1 MKRSNSLKETKC
13 TACDAEAFARFEGVP
28 YCKKHY
34 MQMYHKGKITTRTI
48 YDPNEYIL
56 HDDYA
61 ECITYDKEGNETARV
76 KVNLDKVEELK
87 QYKVY
92 IRKQG
97 GDTWYAAISVNGKK
111 VLLHRYL
118 MGVHEGE
125 YSIKCVVD
133 HINGDKL
140 DDRLENL
147 RVCEHKDNMKNI
159 RKGGKVI
166 GVNQLR
172 NGKWVARIM
181 HNYQTINLG
190 NYDNEQDAIIA
201 RLTKEFEL
209 CGDYGPNKDLYHLLG
224 HCSNAREQA

>member
-1 MKRSNSLKETKC
+1 MKRTNTLEGTKC
-13 TACDAEAFARFEGVP
+13 TACDADAFARFKGTP

-34 MQMYHKGKITTRTI
+34 MQMYHKGKITERTI

-61 ECITYDKEGNETARV
+61 ECITYDKEGNETARI
-76 KVNLDKVEELK
+76 KVDLDKVGELK
-87 QYKVY
+87 QFKIY

-97 GDTWYAAISVNGKK
+97 GDTWYAAISINGKK
-111 VLLHRYL
+111 ILLHRYL
-118 MGVHEGE
+118 MGVREEE
-125 YSIKCVVD
+125 YSIKKVVD

-140 DDRLENL
+140 DNRIQNL

-159 RKGGKVI
+159 RKGSKVI
-166 GVNQLR
+166 GVSQLK
-172 NGKWVARIM
+172 NGKWAARIM
-181 HNYQTINLG
+181 HNYKGMHLG
-190 NYDNEQDAIIA
+190 YFDTEQEAIIA

-224 HCSNAREQA
+224 HCSKAGEQA

>member
-1 MKRSNSLKETKC
+1 
-13 TACDAEAFARFEGVP
+13 
-28 YCKKHY
+28 
-34 MQMYHKGKITTRTI
+34 MYHKGKITERTI

-61 ECITYDKEGNETARV
+61 ECITYDKEGNETARI
-76 KVNLDKVEELK
+76 KVDLDKVEELK
-87 QYKVY
+87 QFKIY

-97 GDTWYAAISVNGKK
+97 GDAAISINGKK

-118 MGVHEGE
+118 MGIHEEE
-125 YSIKCVVD
+125 YSIKKVVD

-140 DDRLENL
+140 DDRVQNL

-159 RKGGKVI
+159 RKGNKVI
-166 GVNQLR
+166 GVSQLK
-172 NGKWVARIM
+172 NGKWAARIM
-181 HNYQTINLG
+181 HNYKGMHLG
-190 NYDNEQDAIIA
+190 YFDTEQEAVIA

-224 HCSNAREQA
+224 HCSKAGEQA

>member
-1 MKRSNSLKETKC
+1 MKRTNTLEGTKC
-13 TACDAEAFARFEGVP
+13 TACDADAFARFKGIP

-34 MQMYHKGKITTRTI
+34 MQMYHKGKITKRTI

-61 ECITYDKEGNETARV
+61 ECITYDKEGNETARI
-76 KVNLDKVEELK
+76 KVDLDKVEELK
-87 QYKVY
+87 QFN

-97 GDTWYAAISVNGKK
+97 GDTWYAAISINGKK

-118 MGVHEGE
+118 MGMHEEE
-125 YSIKCVVD
+125 YSIKKVVD

-140 DDRLENL
+140 DDRVQNL

-159 RKGGKVI
+159 RKGNKVI
-166 GVNQLR
+166 GVSQLK
-172 NGKWVARIM
+172 NGKWAARIM
-181 HNYQTINLG
+181 HNYKGMHLG
-190 NYDNEQDAIIA
+190 YFDTEQEAVIA

-224 HCSNAREQA
+224 HCSKARE

>member
-1 MKRSNSLKETKC
+1 MKRTNTLEGTKC
-13 TACDAEAFARFEGVP
+13 TACDADAFARFKGTP

-34 MQMYHKGKITTRTI
+34 MQMYYKGKIIGRTI

-61 ECITYDKEGNETARV
+61 ECITYDKEGNEAARI
-76 KVNLDKVEELK
+76 KIDLDKVEELK
-87 QYKVY
+87 QFKIY

-97 GDTWYAAISVNGKK
+97 GDTWYAAISINGKK
-111 VLLHRYL
+111 ILLHRYL
-118 MGVHEGE
+118 MGVHEEE
-125 YSIKCVVD
+125 YSIKKVVD

-140 DDRLENL
+140 DDRVQNL

-159 RKGGKVI
+159 RKGNKVI
-166 GVNQLR
+166 GVSQLK
-172 NGKWVARIM
+172 NGKWAARIM
-181 HNYQTINLG
+181 HNYKGMHLG
-190 NYDNEQDAIIA
+190 YFDTEQEAIIA

-224 HCSNAREQA
+224 HCSKAREQA

>member
-1 MKRSNSLKETKC
+1 MKRTNTLEGTKC
-13 TACDAEAFARFEGVP
+13 TACDADAFARFKGTP

-34 MQMYHKGKITTRTI
+34 MQMYHKGKITERTI

-61 ECITYDKEGNETARV
+61 ECITYDKEGNETARI
-76 KVNLDKVEELK
+76 KVDLDKVGKLK
-87 QYKVY
+87 QFKIY

-97 GDTWYAAISVNGKK
+97 GDTWYAAISINGKK
-111 VLLHRYL
+111 ILLHRYL
-118 MGVHEGE
+118 MGVHEEE
-125 YSIKCVVD
+125 YSIKKVVD

-140 DDRLENL
+140 DNRIQNL

-159 RKGGKVI
+159 RKGSKVI
-166 GVNQLR
+166 GVSQLK
-172 NGKWVARIM
+172 NGKWAARIM
-181 HNYQTINLG
+181 HNYKGMHLG
-190 NYDNEQDAIIA
+190 YFDTEQEAIIA

-224 HCSNAREQA
+224 HCSKAGEQA

>member
-1 MKRSNSLKETKC
+1 MKRTNTLEGTKC
-13 TACDAEAFARFEGVP
+13 TACDADAFARFKGTP

-34 MQMYHKGKITTRTI
+34 MQMYHKGKITERTI

-61 ECITYDKEGNETARV
+61 ECITYDKEGNETARI
-76 KVNLDKVEELK
+76 KVDLDKVGELK
-87 QYKVY
+87 QFKIY

-97 GDTWYAAISVNGKK
+97 GDTWYAAISINGKK
-111 VLLHRYL
+111 ILLHRYL
-118 MGVHEGE
+118 MGVHEEE
-125 YSIKCVVD
+125 YLIKKVVD

-140 DDRLENL
+140 DNRIQNL

-159 RKGGKVI
+159 RKGSKVI
-166 GVNQLR
+166 GVSQLK
-172 NGKWVARIM
+172 NGKWAARIM
-181 HNYQTINLG
+181 HNYKGMHLG
-190 NYDNEQDAIIA
+190 YFDTEQEAIIA

-224 HCSNAREQA
+224 HCSKAGEQA

>member
-1 MKRSNSLKETKC
+1 MKRTNTLEGTKR
-13 TACDAEAFARFEGVP
+13 TACDAFARFKGIP

-34 MQMYHKGKITTRTI
+34 MQMYHKGKITKRTI

-61 ECITYDKEGNETARV
+61 ECITYDKEGNETARI
-76 KVNLDKVEELK
+76 KVDLDKVEELK
-87 QYKVY
+87 QFKIY

-97 GDTWYAAISVNGKK
+97 GDTWYAAISINGKK

-118 MGVHEGE
+118 MGMHEEE
-125 YSIKCVVD
+125 YSIKKVVD

-140 DDRLENL
+140 DDRVQNL

-159 RKGGKVI
+159 RKGNKVI
-166 GVNQLR
+166 GVSQLK
-172 NGKWVARIM
+172 NGKWAARIM
-181 HNYQTINLG
+181 HNYKGMHLG
-190 NYDNEQDAIIA
+190 YFDTEQEAVIA

-224 HCSNAREQA
+224 HCSKARE

>member
-1 MKRSNSLKETKC
+1 
-13 TACDAEAFARFEGVP
+13 
-28 YCKKHY
+28 
-34 MQMYHKGKITTRTI
+34 
-48 YDPNEYIL
+48 
-56 HDDYA
+56 
-61 ECITYDKEGNETARV
+61 
-76 KVNLDKVEELK
+76 
-87 QYKVY
+87 
-92 IRKQG
+92 
-97 GDTWYAAISVNGKK
+97 
-111 VLLHRYL
+111 
-118 MGVHEGE
+118 MGVYEEE
-125 YSIKCVVD
+125 YSVKCIVD

-190 NYDNEQDAIIA
+190 NFDNEQDAIIA

>member
-1 MKRSNSLKETKC
+1 MKRTNTLEGTKC
-13 TACDAEAFARFEGVP
+13 TACDADAFARFKGTP

-34 MQMYHKGKITTRTI
+34 MQMYRKGKMTERTI

-61 ECITYDKEGNETARV
+61 ECITYDKEGNETARI
-76 KVNLDKVEELK
+76 KVDLDKVGELK
-87 QYKVY
+87 QFKIY

-97 GDTWYAAISVNGKK
+97 GDTWYAAISINGKK
-111 VLLHRYL
+111 ILLHRYL
-118 MGVHEGE
+118 MGVHEEE
-125 YSIKCVVD
+125 YSIKKVVD

-140 DDRLENL
+140 DNRIQNL

-159 RKGGKVI
+159 RKGSKVI
-166 GVNQLR
+166 GVSQLK
-172 NGKWVARIM
+172 NGKWAARIM
-181 HNYQTINLG
+181 HNYKGMHLG
-190 NYDNEQDAIIA
+190 YFDTEQEAIIA

-224 HCSNAREQA
+224 HCSKAGEQA

>member
-34 MQMYHKGKITTRTI
+34 MQMYHKGKITTRTV

-76 KVNLDKVEELK
+76 KVDLDKVEELK

-97 GDTWYAAISVNGKK
+97 GDAWYAAISVM
-111 VLLHRYL
+111 VRRY
-118 MGVHEGE
+118 
-125 YSIKCVVD
+125 YF
-133 HINGDKL
+133 
-140 DDRLENL
+140 
-147 RVCEHKDNMKNI
+147 
-159 RKGGKVI
+159 I
-166 GVNQLR
+166 G
-172 NGKWVARIM
+172 I
-181 HNYQTINLG
+181 
-190 NYDNEQDAIIA
+190 
-201 RLTKEFEL
+201 
-209 CGDYGPNKDLYHLLG
+209 
-224 HCSNAREQA
+224 

>member
-1 MKRSNSLKETKC
+1 MKRTNTLEGTKC
-13 TACDAEAFARFEGVP
+13 TACDADAFARFKGTP

-34 MQMYHKGKITTRTI
+34 MQMYHKGKITERTI

-61 ECITYDKEGNETARV
+61 ECITYDKEGNETARI
-76 KVNLDKVEELK
+76 KVDLDKVEELK
-87 QYKVY
+87 QFKIY

-97 GDTWYAAISVNGKK
+97 GDTWYAAISINGKK

-118 MGVHEGE
+118 MGMHEE
-125 YSIKCVVD
+125 ECSIKKVVD

-140 DDRLENL
+140 DDRIQNL

-159 RKGGKVI
+159 RKGNKVI
-166 GVNQLR
+166 GVFQLK
-172 NGKWVARIM
+172 NGKWAARIM
-181 HNYQTINLG
+181 HNYKGMHLG
-190 NYDNEQDAIIA
+190 YFDTEQEAIIA

-224 HCSNAREQA
+224 HCSKAGEQA

>member
-1 MKRSNSLKETKC
+1 MKRTNTLEGTKC
-13 TACDAEAFARFEGVP
+13 TACDADAFARFKGTP

-34 MQMYHKGKITTRTI
+34 MQMYHKGKITERTI

-61 ECITYDKEGNETARV
+61 ECITYDKEGNETARI
-76 KVNLDKVEELK
+76 KVDLDKVGELK
-87 QYKVY
+87 QFKIY

-97 GDTWYAAISVNGKK
+97 GDTWYAAISINGEKI
-111 VLLHRYL
+111 LLHRYL
-118 MGVHEGE
+118 MGVHEEE
-125 YSIKCVVD
+125 YSIKKVVD

-140 DDRLENL
+140 DNRIQNL

-159 RKGGKVI
+159 RKGSKVI
-166 GVNQLR
+166 GVSQLK
-172 NGKWVARIM
+172 NGKWAARIM
-181 HNYQTINLG
+181 HNYKGMHLG
-190 NYDNEQDAIIA
+190 YFDTEQEAIIA

-224 HCSNAREQA
+224 HCSKAGEQA

>member
-1 MKRSNSLKETKC
+1 MKRTNTLEGTKC
-13 TACDAEAFARFEGVP
+13 TACDADAFARFKGTP

-34 MQMYHKGKITTRTI
+34 MQMYHKGKITERTI

-61 ECITYDKEGNETARV
+61 ECITYDKEGNETARI
-76 KVNLDKVEELK
+76 KVDLDKVGELK
-87 QYKVY
+87 QFKIY

-97 GDTWYAAISVNGKK
+97 GDTWYAAISINGKK
-111 VLLHRYL
+111 ILLHRYL
-118 MGVHEGE
+118 MGVHEEE
-125 YSIKCVVD
+125 YSIKKVVD

-140 DDRLENL
+140 DNRIQNL

-159 RKGGKVI
+159 RKGSKVI
-166 GVNQLR
+166 GVSQLK
-172 NGKWVARIM
+172 NGKWSARIM
-181 HNYQTINLG
+181 HNDKGMHLG
-190 NYDNEQDAIIA
+190 YFDTEQEAIIA

-224 HCSNAREQA
+224 HCSKAGEQA

>member
-1 MKRSNSLKETKC
+1 MKRTNTLEGTKC
-13 TACDAEAFARFEGVP
+13 TACDADAFAGFKGTP

-34 MQMYHKGKITTRTI
+34 MQMYHKGKITERTI

-61 ECITYDKEGNETARV
+61 ECITYDKEGNETARI
-76 KVNLDKVEELK
+76 KVDLDKVGELK
-87 QYKVY
+87 QFKIY

-97 GDTWYAAISVNGKK
+97 GDTWYAAISINGKK
-111 VLLHRYL
+111 TLLHRYL
-118 MGVHEGE
+118 MGVHEEE
-125 YSIKCVVD
+125 YSIKKVVD

-140 DDRLENL
+140 DNRIQNL

-159 RKGGKVI
+159 RKGSKVI
-166 GVNQLR
+166 GVSQLK
-172 NGKWVARIM
+172 NGKWAARIM
-181 HNYQTINLG
+181 HNYKGMHLG
-190 NYDNEQDAIIA
+190 YFDTEQEAIIA

-224 HCSNAREQA
+224 HCSKAGEQA

>member
-1 MKRSNSLKETKC
+1 MKRTNTLEGTKC
-13 TACDAEAFARFEGVP
+13 TACDADAFARFKGTP

-34 MQMYHKGKITTRTI
+34 MQMYHKGKITERTI

-61 ECITYDKEGNETARV
+61 ECITYDKEGNETSRI
-76 KVNLDKVEELK
+76 KVDLDKVEELK
-87 QYKVY
+87 QFKIY

-97 GDTWYAAISVNGKK
+97 GDTWYAAISINGKK

-118 MGVHEGE
+118 MGMHEEE
-125 YSIKCVVD
+125 YSIKKVVD

-140 DDRLENL
+140 DDRIQNL

-159 RKGGKVI
+159 RKGNKVI
-166 GVNQLR
+166 GVSQLK
-172 NGKWVARIM
+172 NGKWAARIM
-181 HNYQTINLG
+181 HNYKGMHLG
-190 NYDNEQDAIIA
+190 YFDTEQEAIIA

-224 HCSNAREQA
+224 HCSKAGEQA

>member
-1 MKRSNSLKETKC
+1 MCINFNRRNTNMKRSNSLKETKC

-76 KVNLDKVEELK
+76 
-87 QYKVY
+87 
-92 IRKQG
+92 
-97 GDTWYAAISVNGKK
+97 
-111 VLLHRYL
+111 
-118 MGVHEGE
+118 
-125 YSIKCVVD
+125 
-133 HINGDKL
+133 
-140 DDRLENL
+140 
-147 RVCEHKDNMKNI
+147 
-159 RKGGKVI
+159 
-166 GVNQLR
+166 NQLR

-201 RLTKEFEL
+201 RLTKELEL